1 VAKKVVGSIKLQ
13 IPAGA
18 ANPSPPVGPA
28 LGQRGVNIM
37 EFCKNFNAQTQNMQ
51 GMTIPVVVTVYADR
65 SFTFVTKSPPASNLL
80 LRAAGIEKG
89 SPMPNKN
96 KVGKVTRAQVEEI
109 AKTKLKDLTA
119 ADLAAAINTVAGT
132 ARSMGIDVTD

>member
-1 VAKKVVGSIKLQ
+1 MAKKVVGSIKLQ

-37 EFCKNFNAQTQNMQ
+37 EFCKSFNAQTQNMQ